1 MKFSALS
8 LAITSALAVTA
19 CGGGGGGSDSNSNS
33 NTTPTPSVT
42 EKVTQIINYT
52 GYSNSDAAKAAGLSD
67 YENLETVICYDLSA
81 NGSCDIDEPKQTVKG
96 NDHVTLEVDKDT
108 DLSGVNILAINNNFA
123 FKLPVNAVDSASTTS
138 DSSRSEAN
146 VNPLT
151 NLAYSKMA
159 GSGPISGLSELAD
172 IIGGDPSQYHAG
184 FNARSWDNDTALMS
198 DILLAL
204 GYGKRF
210 NNKLNKN
217 TAVSELVSSVGDLFN
232 NVVHRSKSLKVSDII
247 ANVIAEGKSAISKLD
262 QDPAITIQAS
272 FSSIVDGASVSF
284 SDRTSTNKDN
294 YQDLIYSWNFGDG
307 DTSSENNPTH
317 TYKTSGDY
325 SVTLIVKDKNS
336 TATGIH
342 VQTVSV
348 VVPVNENHKPIASF
362 TSALNGL
369 TVNFTNKSTDE
380 DNDNLT
386 YVWNFG
392 DGETSTE
399 ENPTHTYAS
408 AGNYTV
414 SLIAKDA
421 KGLES
426 VAFTS
431 SVKVSEPAPN
441 PYSEFKFTV
450 DGLKVKFQNLSS
462 DPDNDQMFFTWDFG
476 DGSTSR
482 EEDPVHEYAQSG
494 ELLLK

>member
-52 GYSNSDAAKAAGLSD
+52 GYSNPDAAKAAGLSD

-96 NDHVTLEVDKDT
+96 NHYVTLEVDKDT
-108 DLSGVNILAINNNFA
+108 DLSGVNILAINDNFA

-159 GSGPISGLSELAD
+159 GSGPISGPSELDD

-184 FNARSWDNDTALMS
+184 FNAGSWDNDTALMS

-204 GYGKRF
+204 GYGKTF

-232 NVVHRSKSLKVSDII
+232 NVVHRSKSLKVIDII

-307 DTSSENNPTH
+307 DTSDGKVEHLRLCLHVCCQRGPRGLNKLNIYAQLGGNLLCQFNAESPIF
-317 TYKTSGDY
+317 
-325 SVTLIVKDKNS
+325 VCFRLIERQWSIVASRANEYFPSLFNS
-336 TATGIH
+336 LDCRRLGA
-342 VQTVSV
+342 VSV
-348 VVPVNENHKPIASF
+348 LVC
-362 TSALNGL
+362 T
-369 TVNFTNKSTDE
+369 
-380 DNDNLT
+380 
-386 YVWNFG
+386 
-392 DGETSTE
+392 
-399 ENPTHTYAS
+399 
-408 AGNYTV
+408 
-414 SLIAKDA
+414 
-421 KGLES
+421 
-426 VAFTS
+426 
-431 SVKVSEPAPN
+431 
-441 PYSEFKFTV
+441 
-450 DGLKVKFQNLSS
+450 
-462 DPDNDQMFFTWDFG
+462 
-476 DGSTSR
+476 
-482 EEDPVHEYAQSG
+482 
-494 ELLLK
+494 